1 MRTTVQRTNLHDE
14 EKESDENEDY
24 YNEEEKPSPLVQ

>member
-1 MRTTVQRTNLHDE
+1 MRTTFQRTNLHD

-24 YNEEEKPSPLVQ
+24 YNEEEKPSSPVQ